1 MRAAGSASRASSS
14 SGLHPIFPIE
24 AGARALGMAIRGPN
38 ELGAARCAD
47 EPDEFDAEFVPQ
59 VPCLNRPSNGRQVV
73 LLGAS
78 RCIVA

>member
-1 MRAAGSASRASSS
+1 
-14 SGLHPIFPIE
+14 
-24 AGARALGMAIRGPN
+24 MAIRGPN